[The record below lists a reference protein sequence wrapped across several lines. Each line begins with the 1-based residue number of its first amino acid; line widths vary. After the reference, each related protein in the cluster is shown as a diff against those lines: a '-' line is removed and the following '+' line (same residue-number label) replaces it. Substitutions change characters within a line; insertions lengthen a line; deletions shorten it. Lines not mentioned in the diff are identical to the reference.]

1 MRLIAI
7 AARRVASPCLRRWES
22 TAAASGTGEYR
33 FGITAEQAGAQNE
46 LVRRVL
52 SLENAAQAEQNAARV
67 TRAVEVFQREA
78 GDTGSPEVQGECGE
92 RCCLGRRSFVFVS
105 LRPRVGGWLT
115 WCVSL
120 SFPSPS
126 PLHARSFFSPILP
139 PRSLAV
145 AVLTKRIAYMTAHL
159 KTHKKDRHSRRGMMA
174 MINKRRKMLTYLR
187 RKDFERYKWVIG
199 ELELKDVVRHK
210 AIHKSA
216 GGL

>member
-1 MRLIAI
+1 MRLIA

-126 PLHARSFFSPILP
+126 PLHARSFSLSDPPPSLP
-139 PRSLAV
+139 CSRGAYEAHRVHDGPLENAQEGPALA
-145 AVLTKRIAYMTAHL
+145 ARDDGDDQQTAEDAHVP
-159 KTHKKDRHSRRGMMA
+159 A
-174 MINKRRKMLTYLR
+174 
-187 RKDFERYKWVIG
+187 
-199 ELELKDVVRHK
+199 
-210 AIHKSA
+210 A
-216 GGL
+216 